1 MRIIKHINPN
11 YPNKPIYR
19 CKIDNVTASRFDYD
33 EIVAWKDEKLSNS
46 IYYQEKYEDSEHEV
60 KYFKDKY
67 YAVWSLMEKIQ
78 EYENN

>member
-1 MRIIKHINPN
+1 MDNII
-11 YPNKPIYR
+11 NKSTMQFTKQEQKFIYHGLNALR
-19 CKIDNVTASRFDYD
+19 NDYRD
-33 EIVAWKDEKLSNS
+33 
-46 IYYQEKYEDSEHEV
+46 KYEDSENEV

>member
-1 MRIIKHINPN
+1 MQFTKQEKNF
-11 YPNKPIYR
+11 IYHGLNALR
-19 CKIDNVTASRFDYD
+19 ND
-33 EIVAWKDEKLSNS
+33 
-46 IYYQEKYEDSEHEV
+46 YQEKYEDSEHEV

>member
-1 MRIIKHINPN
+1 MDNII
-11 YPNKPIYR
+11 NKSTMQFTKQEQKFIYHGLNALR
-19 CKIDNVTASRFDYD
+19 ND
-33 EIVAWKDEKLSNS
+33 
-46 IYYQEKYEDSEHEV
+46 YQEKYEDSEYEV